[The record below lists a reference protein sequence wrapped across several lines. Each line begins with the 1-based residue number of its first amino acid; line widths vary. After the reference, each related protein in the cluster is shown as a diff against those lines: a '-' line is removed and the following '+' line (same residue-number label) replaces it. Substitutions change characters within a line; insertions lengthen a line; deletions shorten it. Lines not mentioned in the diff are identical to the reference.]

1 MLARRA
7 NRGMTLIES
16 VVAMVILAIALIT
29 LTSFLFPSVKK
40 SAMPHYEVRAAAL
53 GQAVLNQILAVSFD
67 EHSDREGGLARCDE
81 SGVLCTPPGQLGAES
96 DEQPAFFNDVDDYIG
111 CWYGANAQQQ
121 CGQGLPLTDIM
132 GGDGVQDYRNFVVNV
147 QVEYDVDTAL
157 GGQVTSQQTSQFK
170 KILVEVSASNFAAY
184 RFVAYKGNY

>member
-53 GQAVLNQILAVSFD
+53 GQTVLNQILAVSFD
-67 EHSDREGGLARCDE
+67 EHSDREGGLVRCDE
-81 SGVLCTPPGQLGAES
+81 SGVLCTPPGRLGADP

-111 CWYGANAQQQ
+111 CWYGANARQQ
-121 CGQGLPLTDIM
+121 CVQGLPLTDIM